1 VEQLVAMSRP
11 TGGRSV
17 PSATALARGVS
28 NPSPAVGGV
37 AASAERDLVSVSERT
52 AIATEKAVG
61 LLREILQ
68 TQPSGAAFA

>member
-1 VEQLVAMSRP
+1 
-11 TGGRSV
+11 
-17 PSATALARGVS
+17 
-28 NPSPAVGGV
+28 V